1 MNSQTKV
8 NLLIVLFCILPIC
21 LGILVP
27 ILEEAEFEFTN
38 PYDYARI
45 TDVEYKAV
53 VVDEPG
59 QKGKVIITERL
70 TFDIHAAS
78 KNNLFWEL
86 WRELP
91 EQYVDGVKVDYKV
104 NSVKQIYPDGR
115 VYVYEESPKLYWN
128 DSDYVKENTKYGPGK
143 WFHSEGPYN
152 PDQRRYECVLF
163 YVDGLYR
170 EEVVYEI
177 EYEMYNAGLRYGDCS
192 ELYLSMYSGDT
203 IKYLDSYKAQIL
215 VPNDDMPAK
224 GNYLVQTYGTSK
236 NDFPYKE
243 SADANPGYHT
253 FSFEL
258 DKWDLRFNPYNEYIE
273 FVLLSYGEDAF
284 SFTEH
289 ASVNDYYYDDS
300 LDYIHRDMNEYKMRP
315 VLFFFLKAIIAFALT
330 ALGLWFVIYAL
341 ITDRRLRKKY
351 KFFTPET
358 DYKYF
363 RDIPSDLDPVV
374 ASRFVFCK
382 KKSKKDIAASSYAA
396 ILLSL
401 ARKKYILLRE
411 LSNDDIEIYI
421 PNRPG
426 PNKETQ
432 LTTLEPLS
440 HCESLYYNLLLRH
453 ASTDTISMRSFRNR
467 VSTDYNATNTFAQ
480 NMNLAFSKVAF
491 RLNYIQKASYTQP
504 QNGLKT
510 ARTVLFTIGALS
522 ITLVNLISSLTRL
535 DMAFG
540 AYTLFGILCFIAG
553 IIINTKIPK
562 YILLTQ
568 LGENEYAKWRG
579 LYNFLNSDTL
589 LSDSTVIALPVWE
602 KYLVYATAFGISSK
616 VIKAIELKCKEIATE
631 SPILSNS
638 FYHSRSFHISSGH
651 FHSSVRSG
659 SYSGGSFGGSYGG
672 GGGYGGGGYGGGGR
686 GGGGG
691 GGGH

>member
-1 MNSQTKV
+1 MSSQSKAI
-8 NLLIVLFCILPIC
+8 LFIVLFSILFIFLASRAP
-21 LGILVP
+21 LW
-27 ILEEAEFEFTN
+27 EASDESVTN
-38 PYDYARI
+38 PFDYARI

-91 EQYVDGVKVDYKV
+91 EQYVDGVKVEYKV

-115 VYVYEESPKLYWN
+115 IELYEESPKLYWN
-128 DSDYVKENTKYGPGK
+128 DYDYVKENDKYGPGK
-143 WFHSEGPYN
+143 WYHSKGPYN
-152 PDQRRYECVLF
+152 PDERRYECVLF

-170 EEVVYEI
+170 DEVVYEI

-215 VPNDDMPAK
+215 VPDTDMPKK
-224 GNYLVQTYGTSK
+224 GNYLVQTYGTRK
-236 NDFPYKE
+236 NDFPFTE
-243 SADANPGYHT
+243 SATANPGYYT
-253 FSFEL
+253 FAFEL
-258 DKWDLRFNPYNEYIE
+258 DNWDLKFNAYNEYIE
-273 FVLLSYGEDAF
+273 FVLLSYGDDAHI
-284 SFTEH
+284 FTEY
-289 ASVNDYYYDDS
+289 ASINDYYYDDS
-300 LDYIHRDMNEYKMRP
+300 LDYIHKDMNKYKMTP
-315 VLFFFLKAIIAFALT
+315 YLFFFIKAITALALT
-330 ALGLWFVIYAL
+330 ILGLWIVIYAL
-341 ITDRRLRKKY
+341 TTDRRIRKKY
-351 KFFTPET
+351 TFHSPET
-358 DYKYF
+358 DYKFF

-374 ASRFVFCK
+374 ASRLVFSRK
-382 KKSKKDIAASSYAA
+382 KPSKDLASSAYAA

-401 ARKKYILLRE
+401 ARKKYIVLRE
-411 LSNDDIEIYI
+411 LSNGDFEIYM
-421 PNRPG
+421 PTRPA
-426 PNKETQ
+426 PNKQ
-432 LTTLEPLS
+432 IQNQNLEPLTY
-440 HCESLYYNLLLRH
+440 CESLYLNLLLRH
-453 ASTDTISMRSFRNR
+453 ASTDTISMKSFRNR

-491 RLNYIQKASYTQP
+491 RLNYIQKSSYTEP
-504 QNGLKT
+504 QSGLKT
-510 ARTVLFTIGALS
+510 TRTLLYILGCIS
-522 ITLVNLISSLTRL
+522 ITLVNFISSSTRL
-535 DMAFG
+535 DLAFG
-540 AYTLFGILCFIAG
+540 SYFLFGILCFIAG
-553 IIINTKIPK
+553 AIINAKIPK
-562 YILLTQ
+562 YVLFTQ

-589 LSDSTVIALPVWE
+589 LSDSTVIALPIWE

-616 VIKAIELKCKEIATE
+616 VIKAIELKCKEMAVD

-638 FYHSRSFHISSGH
+638 CYRSHSFHISGAH
-651 FHSSVRSG
+651 FHSGVRSG
-659 SYSGGSFGGSYGG
+659 SYSGGSFGGSY